1 MLKITALR
9 FFYNIGMW
17 LFAGGVRVAAWFN
30 AKARLFVRGRKRQFD
45 RLREAIPSG
54 TPVIWFH
61 CASLGEFE
69 QGRPVMEA
77 YRRECPQDKIL
88 LTFFSPSGYEVR
100 KNYEGADWVFYL
112 PVDTPRNAR
121 RFLDIVQPRKAV
133 FIKYEFWCNYL
144 LRLKRQAVPTYIVS
158 AIFRPQQVFFKWYGG
173 FFRRMLKIYRYLF
186 VQDEPS
192 VALLKQIRIDNVVP
206 AGDTRFDRVWAHTRH
221 PADLPA
227 VAAFA
232 GGHPTLVAGST
243 WPSDEEGLCRA
254 LEQLPDTVRL
264 IIAPHEIHEEHLASI
279 ERLFEKFG
287 TVRYTHHSS
296 PSLRGGTTKQTHH
309 SSLITHHSSPSLRGG
324 TTKQSIFN
332 SPKVLLIDTMG
343 MLLSVYSYGNV
354 AYVGGG
360 FDAGNGVHNTLEPA
374 AYGLPV
380 VFGPVYEAY
389 AEACGL
395 VANGGGIS
403 VNNAGELTSAL
414 QSLLLND
421 EEQRRVGRISTQ
433 FVSCHRGATEKVI
446 GFLTGGQ

>member
-1 MLKITALR
+1 ML
-9 FFYNIGMW
+9 
-17 LFAGGVRVAAWFN
+17 AGGVQAVALFS
-30 AKARLFVRGRKRQFD
+30 AKVRLFVRGRKRLFA
-45 RLREAIPSG
+45 RLRQAIPPG

-77 YRRECPQDKIL
+77 YRRQYPQDKIL

-144 LRLKRQAVPTYIVS
+144 RRLQQQAVPTYIVS

-173 FFRRMLKIYRYLF
+173 FFRSMLRVYRYLF
-186 VQDEPS
+186 VQDESS
-192 VALLKQIRIDNVVP
+192 VALLQQIHINNVVLV
-206 AGDTRFDRVWAHTRH
+206 GDTRFDRVWAHTRH
-221 PADLPA
+221 PAHLPA

-232 GGHPTLVAGST
+232 GGHLTLVAGST
-243 WPSDEEGLCRA
+243 WPSDEERLCRA
-254 LEQLPDTVRL
+254 LEQLPDNVRL

-279 ERLFEKFG
+279 EHRFEKFG
-287 TVRYTHHSS
+287 TVRYTKAVESGEWRVES
-296 PSLRGGTTKQTHH
+296 DNTTINSQPSMNDAA
-309 SSLITHHSSPSLRGG
+309 SASLITHHSSLIANNSPLSTLH
-324 TTKQSIFN
+324 

-343 MLLSVYSYGNV
+343 MLLSIYSYGRV

-360 FDAGNGVHNTLEPA
+360 FDAHNGVHNTLEPA

-380 VFGPVYEAY
+380 IFGPVYKAY

-395 VANGGGIS
+395 VANGGGVS
-403 VNNAGELTSAL
+403 VNNTGELTAAL

-421 EEQRRVGRISTQ
+421 EAQRHAGQISAQFVGRS
-433 FVSCHRGATEKVI
+433 RGATEKVMELI
-446 GFLTGGQ
+446 